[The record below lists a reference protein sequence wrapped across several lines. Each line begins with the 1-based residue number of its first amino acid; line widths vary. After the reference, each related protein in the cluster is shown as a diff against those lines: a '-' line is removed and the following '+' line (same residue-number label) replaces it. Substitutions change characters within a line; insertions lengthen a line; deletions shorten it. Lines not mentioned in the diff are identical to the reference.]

1 MFQCITSAQKGHA
14 LFYFYSDFND
24 LLIVLFLAE
33 TFHTLAL
40 EGVPRF
46 GNHNRTAAYRFVTLV
61 DVRSYLSL
69 WLGLLCLL
77 MHIIMLSSFI
87 SYFAVGNC
95 YLSSCEIRCFS
106 VFFSALILWIYR
118 WWLFCHP
125 AAFLYPIT
133 CNLGEWKRMCF
144 VWLITSFCGDFWCVA
159 S

>member
-1 MFQCITSAQKGHA
+1 MHHMSAQKGHA

-24 LLIVLFLAE
+24 LLIVFFLAE

-61 DVRSYLSL
+61 DVCSYLSL

-87 SYFAVGNC
+87 SYFAVGSC
-95 YLSSCEIRCFS
+95 HLSSCEIHCFS
-106 VFFSALILWIYR
+106 VIFSALILWVMSILSSCCIFISDYMQSGWMKKNVL
-118 WWLFCHP
+118 WWLI
-125 AAFLYPIT
+125 A
-133 CNLGEWKRMCF
+133 
-144 VWLITSFCGDFWCVA
+144 SFCGDFWCVVY
-159 S
+159 